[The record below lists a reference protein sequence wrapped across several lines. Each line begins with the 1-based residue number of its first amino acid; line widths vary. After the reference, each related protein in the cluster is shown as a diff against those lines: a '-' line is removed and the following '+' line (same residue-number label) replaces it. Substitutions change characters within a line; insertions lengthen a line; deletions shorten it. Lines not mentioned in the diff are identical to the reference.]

1 MQTAPNIHA
10 LVQLLDDPDE
20 LIFDQIKAEILNL
33 GSAALPTLAQ
43 LGDEDNHGLLFH
55 ERVELIMRTIQNHSL
70 SDELVSW
77 KNENRGEILEAL
89 LILSRFKYPDL
100 DETLVRAD
108 INKLK
113 QDVWLEINDD
123 LTAFEK
129 VKILNHFFFEEF
141 GFTGDTSTYH
151 SPQNSFI
158 VDVLK
163 NRQGNPISL
172 SLIYMIIAKGLKLP
186 VYGVNLPRHFILALA
201 NNQFTQR
208 EPQELGEI
216 LCYINPFNNGTLF
229 MEGEIDQFL
238 EQLNL
243 PKKPNYYLPC
253 DNVSII
259 NRILNNL
266 IFSYTKEN
274 NALKANQLR
283 EIQDKINE

>member
-33 GSAALPTLAQ
+33 GSTALPTLAQ

-100 DETLVRAD
+100 DETHVRAD

-141 GFTGDTSTYH
+141 GFTGDNSTYH

-201 NNQFTQR
+201 NNHFTQR